1 MYAPF
6 KSVVTAMVTPFDADG
21 KIAPDLVE
29 GLVKHLLNNGTEA
42 VLVGGTTGE
51 SPTLTEAELVE
62 MVTHVKKQLPKGIKL
77 IVGTG
82 TNSTEKSVALSK
94 KISALGVDGFLV
106 VNPYYNKPTQEG
118 LEAHFSEIA
127 RAVKDDILLY
137 NIPGR
142 TGVNCEPETIARL
155 SEIPNIVAVKEAS
168 GNVEQAAMIRAMTDE
183 NKFAI
188 YSGDDGLTLP
198 MMSVGAV
205 GVVSVASHIAGKK
218 IAGMIKSFFD
228 GDIEKARKIH
238 ISLIPLFK
246 ALFVRT
252 NPIPVKY
259 ALNRIGVSV
268 GGHRLPLTPA
278 DETCRLKVDAA
289 LKETGFVS

>member
-218 IAGMIKSFFD
+218 IAG
-228 GDIEKARKIH
+228 
-238 ISLIPLFK
+238 
-246 ALFVRT
+246 
-252 NPIPVKY
+252 
-259 ALNRIGVSV
+259 
-268 GGHRLPLTPA
+268 
-278 DETCRLKVDAA
+278 
-289 LKETGFVS
+289 